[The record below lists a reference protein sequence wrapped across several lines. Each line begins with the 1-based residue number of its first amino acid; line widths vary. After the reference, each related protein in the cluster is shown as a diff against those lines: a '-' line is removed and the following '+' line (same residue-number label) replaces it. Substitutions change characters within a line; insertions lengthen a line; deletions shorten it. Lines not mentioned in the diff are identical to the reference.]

1 MKKILFALVM
11 LSLLVSVTHA
21 GLAPSILPSS
31 SHYQGQQSRSFDLGS
46 EGILDV
52 HLEFA
57 VYAGDEAV
65 TMRDMTG
72 YGGDPENAT
81 FVYAYQ
87 IFCDASSTAE
97 LTYFALTGV
106 NPDAIAFPSTD
117 AGQAGSMIAPNDSV
131 FDSEGVAPS
140 SDGYFNDS
148 KTKSIWEFGDTAIV
162 DGEQSW
168 FLFLYSNKDWI
179 AGEIEVQQAND
190 DIPIPGDGGNSIPEP
205 ATLILLGLG
214 TFSLFKTRKN

>member
-1 MKKILFALVM
+1 MKKILFTATMVLMSIATV
-11 LSLLVSVTHA
+11 HA
-21 GLAPSILPSS
+21 GLLPAS
-31 SHYQGQQSRSFDLGS
+31 SHYEGQQSRSFDLGS

-117 AGQAGSMIAPNDSV
+117 AGQVGSMIAPNDSV

-168 FLFLYSNKDWI
+168 FLFLYSNKDWT
-179 AGEIEVQQAND
+179 AGEIEIQQAND